1 MDCVGDFG
9 TRWVLGFFEFI
20 GDFGHGVD
28 MVCLRGVMF
37 RNLLRILDILGPKK
51 VYHCFGSVGDGGHAG
66 SREGLVF
73 RFGLLRFDILGLG
86 RVFSFVQGQSSKT
99 DHFES

>member
-51 VYHCFGSVGDGGHAG
+51 VHHCFGSVGDVGHAG

-73 RFGLLRFDILGLG
+73 RMDC
-86 RVFSFVQGQSSKT
+86 
-99 DHFES
+99 